1 MLSVVLYL
9 FVICFLI
16 FLGVELTYNVVF
28 VPGVQQSESVLYVHI
43 STRENH
49 SS

>member
-9 FVICFLI
+9 FVIWFLI
-16 FLGVELTYNVVF
+16 FFGVELTYNVVF
-28 VPGVQQSESVLYVHI
+28 VPGIQQCESVLYIHI